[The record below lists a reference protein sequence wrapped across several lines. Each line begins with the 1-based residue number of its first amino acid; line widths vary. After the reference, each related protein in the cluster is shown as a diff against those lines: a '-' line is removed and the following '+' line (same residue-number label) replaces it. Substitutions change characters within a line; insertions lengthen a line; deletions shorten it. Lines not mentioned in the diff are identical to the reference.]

1 MDQGKVGLWSG
12 GQVNVKSQEFSEL
25 DIGGR
30 ETCKHN
36 FENSDIFKRESLYIK
51 IIEFYQELQNF
62 VADYRCFEINSMRI
76 LLFLR
81 RTSL

>member
-1 MDQGKVGLWSG
+1 MK
-12 GQVNVKSQEFSEL
+12 VKSQKFSEL

-36 FENSDIFKRESLYIK
+36 FEISDIWRESFYIK

-76 LLFLR
+76 FLFIFMQHF
-81 RTSL
+81 SLEF

>member
-1 MDQGKVGLWSG
+1 MK
-12 GQVNVKSQEFSEL
+12 VKSQEFSEL

-36 FENSDIFKRESLYIK
+36 FENSDIFWRESFYIK

-62 VADYRCFEINSMRI
+62 CRRLSMLWDKLHEKFFFI
-76 LLFLR
+76 FMQHF
-81 RTSL
+81 SLEV

>member
-1 MDQGKVGLWSG
+1 MK
-12 GQVNVKSQEFSEL
+12 VKSQEFSEL

-30 ETCKHN
+30 ETCKYN
-36 FENSDIFKRESLYIK
+36 FENSDIFWRESFYIK

-62 VADYRCFEINSMRI
+62 VADYRCFEMNSMRI

-81 RTSL
+81 STYL